1 MFKKPKPVQASSL
14 QTTNQPV
21 ITKSNNSGVIRDS
34 RIYPLLLKKFEE
46 TGGYVQSEDY
56 DELEAE
62 GELTRT
68 QILKWFCNERQGH
81 K

>member
-1 MFKKPKPVQASSL
+1 M
-14 QTTNQPV
+14 
-21 ITKSNNSGVIRDS
+21 
-34 RIYPLLLKKFEE
+34 YPLLLKKFEE
-46 TGGYVQSEDY
+46 TGGHAQPEDY

-68 QILKWFCNERQGH
+68 QIQNWFCDQRQGY